1 MRWRWRYKLAIR
13 CALRTPPV
21 HVCKA
26 RNKDFPTQQRRVVDM
41 RSLYPNVEGTAY
53 LAYAFHNWFSCSSFA
68 GLDHARAPCS
78 AIYCRN
84 AARINWA
91 GKMGVSSKVGDS
103 ICIFLQEFDGRVGV
117 VCCAFVCRLCCAGA
131 HTCVEAATLHSAVT
145 NRKDV

>member
-1 MRWRWRYKLAIR
+1 MYAPRRDEHPLYMYAR
-13 CALRTPPV
+13 CKVRT
-21 HVCKA
+21 KA
-26 RNKDFPTQQRRVVDM
+26 KDFPTQQRWVVDM
-41 RSLYPNVEGTAY
+41 WSLYSNVEGTAY
-53 LAYAFHNWFSCSSFA
+53 LAYVFHNWFSCSSFA

-91 GKMGVSSKVGDS
+91 GKMGVSSEVGDS

-117 VCCAFVCRLCCAGA
+117 VCCTFICRLCRAGA
-131 HTCVEAATLHSAVT
+131 RTCVEAATLYRAST